1 LTPHRSIAGFSKPC
15 GQRNLDG
22 DFQRAIARKGLAMG
36 EVDVAIIGAGCA
48 GLAAA
53 KALRAAGKSFVVL
66 EAMDRIGGRAW
77 TTSSDFGVPFDIGCA
92 WLHAADRNPF
102 FPEAQAAGWTLYP
115 HDMGLDHLWFD
126 KRAATAEEMARVR
139 EADAHLAQLIARQ
152 VGADDRLSALIADCH
167 CLRANAT
174 FCGPMDFGAD
184 DDEIS
189 IADFKAAADLEPNY
203 FTREGYGALIHRW
216 GADVPV
222 TLSAPVSRIDW
233 SGPGVRVESARGT
246 LQARAAIVTCSTGV
260 LQFEDIAF
268 ASGLPDSHMEAIFDL
283 QMGLLTKIPVAVS
296 GTRLGLK
303 PFDDLLIERR
313 ARHDLFFLCFPFDLD
328 LMVGFVGGDFAW
340 EIEAA
345 GPAAAVD
352 FVTDR
357 LVDLF
362 GTDCRKHIGHGAMTG
377 WGGERHVRGAYAAA
391 RPSRAAAR
399 AALRVP
405 VAGRLWFAG
414 EALAPAGLAQTAAGA
429 RLSGAEVGAEVAA
442 AL

>member
-1 LTPHRSIAGFSKPC
+1 M
-15 GQRNLDG
+15 G
-22 DFQRAIARKGLAMG
+22 D
-36 EVDVAIIGAGCA
+36 VDVVVIGAGCA

-66 EAMDRIGGRAW
+66 EALDRIGGRAW
-77 TTSSDFGVPFDIGCA
+77 TTHSDFGVPFDIGCA

-102 FPEAQAAGWTLYP
+102 FPEAQTAGWTLWH

-126 KRAATAEEMARVR
+126 KRPATAAEMARVR
-139 EADAHLAQLIARQ
+139 AADGHLAQMLARHC
-152 VGADDRLSALIADCH
+152 GPDDRLAALIADCH
-167 CLRANAT
+167 CLRACST
-174 FCGPMDFGAD
+174 FAGPMDFGAD

-189 IADFKAAADLEPNY
+189 IADFNAAADLEPNY
-203 FTREGYGALIHRW
+203 LTREGFGALVALW

-222 TLSAPVSRIDW
+222 ALSAPVSRIGW
-233 SGPGVRVESARGT
+233 GGAGVEVESARGT
-246 LQARAAIVTCSTGV
+246 VRARAAIVTVSTGV

-268 ASGLPDSHMEAIFDL
+268 APGLPDSHMEAIFDL

-296 GTRLGLK
+296 GARLGLK

-313 ARHDLFFLCFPFDLD
+313 ARHDLYVLCFPFGLD

-362 GTDCRKHIGHGAMTG
+362 GSDTRRHVGHGIMTN
-377 WGGERHVRGAYAAA
+377 WGGARQMRGAYAAA
-391 RPSRAAAR
+391 RPGRSAAR
-399 AALRVP
+399 AVLRAP
-405 VAGRLWFAG
+405 VARRIWFAG
-414 EALAPAGLAQTAAGA
+414 EALAPAGLTQTAAGA
-429 RLSGAEVGAEVAA
+429 RLSGAAVGAEVAA
-442 AL
+442 ALRG